1 MATFYPFAGTR
12 ERCCLTLRGSSV
24 SRIVHICRGFPF
36 VVSVMG
42 PVPCFFF
49 LFHGVS
55 VFREHCLVS
64 WQVWTEKKNK
74 SNFSLDSWRED
85 EDADGWR

>member
-1 MATFYPFAGTR
+1 MATFYPFAGTH

-64 WQVWTEKKNK
+64 WQVWTEKEK
-74 SNFSLDSWRED
+74 EI
-85 EDADGWR
+85 